1 MSKCH
6 EQHEM
11 RHHHWNWFGKK
22 IYGTNGDDGIF
33 GSNHSDTIFGFR
45 GDDAIFAGPAMTP
58 SMAVAATI

>member
-1 MSKCH
+1 
-6 EQHEM
+6 M